1 MHRKRAVPTVM
12 APILSQVRQL
22 GRGSNTF
29 CVGAFA
35 LSLVNLTS
43 LGVQPPAV
51 QPPLAH
57 VAAAVQAPAAPQV
70 AVASRP
76 AAAEAPK
83 PAAADSPKP
92 AAPPGEPA
100 RPAPAPASAQAPST
114 NPNPTPAPAP
124 AATKTETPAP
134 APNPAPAAP
143 PAPAPVAKTT
153 TAPTPPPAPNPNDE
167 VERLRKAAD
176 LMVRVNSALGV
187 PQSPYGQI
195 IYDIAIRHSINPHL
209 VAALIHVESSF
220 NARAV
225 SPKGAYGLMQLLP
238 ETARRFGLNK
248 KKDLLDPKKNLEAGV
263 KYLKWLTNRFGGDA
277 EKILAAYNAGEGAV
291 QRFGGIP
298 PYQETQNYVQKIF
311 GLLGFSSLAP
321 APASQPATGSQDAV
335 ASR

>member
-1 MHRKRAVPTVM
+1 MPRKLATTTAM
-12 APILSQVRQL
+12 APILSHIRQL

-43 LGVQPPAV
+43 LGAQPQPAI
-51 QPPLAH
+51 QPPLMQQQVAQVAH
-57 VAAAVQAPAAPQV
+57 AAPQ
-70 AVASRP
+70 AAP
-76 AAAEAPK
+76 ALPLAAKAPEAPK
-83 PAAADSPKP
+83 PAVADSPKP

-100 RPAPAPASAQAPST
+100 KPAAAQSPST

-134 APNPAPAAP
+134 ALAPNPAPAAI
-143 PAPAPVAKTT
+143 PAPAPAAKP
-153 TAPTPPPAPNPNDE
+153 TAAPAPNPNDE
-167 VERLRKAAD
+167 MERLRKAAD
-176 LMVRVNSALGV
+176 LMVKVNSALGV
-187 PQSPYGQI
+187 PQSPYGQV

-263 KYLKWLTNRFGGDA
+263 KYLKWLTTRFGGDA

-321 APASQPATGSQDAV
+321 APSSQPATGSQDAV

>member
-1 MHRKRAVPTVM
+1 VQRKSATPTAVVS
-12 APILSQVRQL
+12 ILSQVRQL

-43 LGVQPPAV
+43 LGAQPQPAV
-51 QPPLAH
+51 QPPLMQVAQAAQVAH
-57 VAAAVQAPAAPQV
+57 PAAPQ
-70 AVASRP
+70 AAP
-76 AAAEAPK
+76 ALPPAKAPEAPK
-83 PAAADSPKP
+83 PAVADSPKP

-100 RPAPAPASAQAPST
+100 KPAAAQAPNT

-134 APNPAPAAP
+134 APTLNLAPAA
-143 PAPAPVAKTT
+143 APAPVAKTL
-153 TAPTPPPAPNPNDE
+153 APAPPPAPNPNDE

-176 LMVRVNSALGV
+176 LMVKVNSALGV

-263 KYLKWLTNRFGGDA
+263 KYLKWLTTRFGGDA

-321 APASQPATGSQDAV
+321 APQPAAPGAGPQDAV